1 MFVDPF
7 RVMTLGWVV
16 FTGGTSNPRLL
27 KVHTFGVLPH
37 ESLADTNN
45 LKKIRQ
51 YTGKS
56 LFWRIVHIL
65 QNHFIIIFLPFTIY
79 RPGFKVL
86 TVTPCSCRPER
97 SCICCG

>member
-37 ESLADTNN
+37 ESLSDTND
-45 LKKIRQ
+45 I
-51 YTGKS
+51 
-56 LFWRIVHIL
+56 
-65 QNHFIIIFLPFTIY
+65 
-79 RPGFKVL
+79 
-86 TVTPCSCRPER
+86 
-97 SCICCG
+97 